1 MNPPNSKLT
10 PLQALTCEK
19 MRLMKR
25 CDQQEQLIGAH
36 LDYIHQH
43 AGTLMLK
50 GVSSIL
56 FPKTVPQKANPT
68 AESNVDNDLGDYFA
82 QIKGYM
88 PMVWEVVR
96 PLLITWGVSKFR
108 KNVSMLLRKL

>member
-43 AGTLMLK
+43 AGSLMIK

-56 FPKTVPQKANPT
+56 FPKTVPPKADTTVQN
-68 AESNVDNDLGDYFA
+68 NVDSDLGDYFA

-88 PMVWEVVR
+88 PMFWEVVR
-96 PLLITWGVSKFR
+96 PLLITWGIGKFR
-108 KNVSMLLRKL
+108 KNLKILLRKL